1 MEMLRVEINGK
12 EVADKVF
19 DNLVSQIEKTAE
31 EVCEMT
37 GVENDTMKKAIV
49 ASYKDVAVQTVSG
62 TIDVLVPL
70 IVGKVLEGLEE
81 ILND

>member
-49 ASYKDVAVQTVSG
+49 ARPEGD
-62 TIDVLVPL
+62 
-70 IVGKVLEGLEE
+70 LE
-81 ILND
+81 

>member
-70 IVGKVLEGLEE
+70 IVGKVLEGLKE